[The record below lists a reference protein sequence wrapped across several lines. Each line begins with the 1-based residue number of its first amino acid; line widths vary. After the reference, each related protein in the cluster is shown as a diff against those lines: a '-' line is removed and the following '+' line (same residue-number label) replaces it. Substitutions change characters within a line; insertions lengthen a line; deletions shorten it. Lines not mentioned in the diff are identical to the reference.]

1 MDRTRVIASSSYETV
16 AVALEL
22 LVALCKHGA
31 TADLL
36 LAAPIRILAV
46 DDDLISRHA
55 VGLSL
60 KKAFNQPD
68 LAANSEAALAQASS
82 IGYDVIFLDI
92 MMPGLNGFELC
103 SKVRQSIPNHQ
114 TPVVFVTAKNDADT
128 LTEASR
134 CGGTD
139 LVTKPFLIFEIT
151 VKALVLA
158 LGGRLAKRVADY
170 RLPALIPPV
179 KEQPVPLVS

>member
-1 MDRTRVIASSSYETV
+1 
-16 AVALEL
+16 LEL
-22 LVALCKHGA
+22 LAALCKHGA
-31 TADLL
+31 TAELL

-68 LAANSEAALAQASS
+68 LAANGEAALAQASA

-103 SKVRQSIPNHQ
+103 SKIRESVPNHQ
-114 TPVVFVTAKNDADT
+114 TPVVFVTAKNDPET
-128 LTEASR
+128 LAEASR

-158 LGGRLAKRVADY
+158 LGGRLAKRVPDY

-179 KEQPVPLVS
+179 KAQRVASES